1 MDTAAVEREVL
12 KMNLGTVRERELVR
26 QAGVSLVAIVT
37 EPGAPYTRTQTCT
50 SLLLLKMNRKVSPKQ
65 ILPK

>member
-37 EPGAPYTRTQTCT
+37 APTGSIHTRTDMHLTFAA
-50 SLLLLKMNRKVSPKQ
+50 
-65 ILPK
+65 